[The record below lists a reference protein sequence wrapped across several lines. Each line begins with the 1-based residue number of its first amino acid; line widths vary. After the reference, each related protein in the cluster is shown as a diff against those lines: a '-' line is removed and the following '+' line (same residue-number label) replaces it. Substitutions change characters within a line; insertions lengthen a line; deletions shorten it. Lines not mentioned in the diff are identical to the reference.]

1 MFKYF
6 IIFLFQNLNKKQK
19 LNIQLNLQVILAVI
33 QILKPC
39 ICIFI
44 WWNMWDIYTLK
55 KRVTKNTKLLESYI

>member
-6 IIFLFQNLNKKQK
+6 IIFLFQNLNKTNSQK
-19 LNIQLNLQVILAVI
+19 LNIQLNLQVILVVI

-44 WWNMWDIYTLK
+44 
-55 KRVTKNTKLLESYI
+55 